1 MLRLIRDSMAAC
13 VCDENQPWWWIS
25 GFLFWKKE
33 KKKISEFN
41 HLKQLDESQ
50 VRCTNWLIL
59 SLPILCSWV
68 LPFQYCRSSKFPSRI
83 SKNRDVPWL
92 NQLSFAI
99 LVMILTAE
107 TLEMK
112 VASPDANPYKSIKAP
127 VSRKNAGKMI
137 NPEPG
142 TQNKY
147 WYMMKTPWLSPA
159 KVPVISDWML
169 HVMSIARWTIW
180 YSCPVYI
187 NNHHKVM
194 RKIVSSMYLK

>member
-1 MLRLIRDSMAAC
+1 MDL
-13 VCDENQPWWWIS
+13 WIS
-25 GFLFWKKE
+25 LLE
-33 KKKISEFN
+33 KGEKKISEFN

-159 KVPVISDWML
+159 KLLREIIVCCSNITWIESINPKPVYEKEMR
-169 HVMSIARWTIW
+169 V
-180 YSCPVYI
+180 SCPSI
-187 NNHHKVM
+187 PNLQHQW
-194 RKIVSSMYLK
+194 RKWEPT